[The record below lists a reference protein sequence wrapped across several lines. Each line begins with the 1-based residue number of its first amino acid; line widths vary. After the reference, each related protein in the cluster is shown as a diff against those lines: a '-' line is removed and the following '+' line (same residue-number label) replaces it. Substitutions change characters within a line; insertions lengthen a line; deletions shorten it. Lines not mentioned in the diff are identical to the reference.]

1 METALQLSPGQLH
14 LVIAPP
20 ALGHQLTN
28 TFIVR
33 LALAGQVRVLD
44 GGNHFEAHHIARL
57 LRRRTSEL
65 YAALGRIQVQR
76 AFTCHQMLAMLI
88 HSSTSPEPLLVLDM
102 LSTFYDE
109 SAPQMERMRLL
120 EHSLGQLRRLSSI
133 APVAV
138 SVPPSPPAH
147 RAGPG
152 SPAPSAECASFLERL
167 EAAADQ
173 VWRFEIPAAQ
183 VQPRLF

>member
-76 AFTCHQMLAMLI
+76 AFTCYQMLAMLI
-88 HSSTSPEPLLVLDM
+88 HSSTNNEPLVVLD
-102 LSTFYDE
+102 LLATFYDE
-109 SAPQMERMRLL
+109 NAPKMERLRLL

-133 APVAV
+133 ATVLI
-138 SVPPSPPAH
+138 SSPPPPTIS
-147 RAGPG
+147 PG
-152 SPAPSAECASFLERL
+152 LDAPTEFLERL

-173 VWRFEIPAAQ
+173 VWRFEAPPVQ
-183 VQPRLF
+183 VQERLF